1 MNFDI
6 RIDDK
11 LDNLN
16 GAEIKLMFTAWHN
29 RDMDDDYLKNNNVI
43 RVNNW
48 CDIEKILL
56 NNN

>member
-11 LDNLN
+11 LENIEKSTTKIL
-16 GAEIKLMFTAWHN
+16 FSAWHN
-29 RDMDDDYLKNNNVI
+29 LSLDDNYLKKINVI

-48 CDIEKILL
+48 YDIEQILL
-56 NNN
+56 